1 LLVLLQKIFLNTTRL
16 LSEHTNNLVEEV
28 WNYIK
33 DGKLLQTA
41 VLLLAAQAHIRVIDG
56 FSTIITRIAEE
67 STTIKFEIS
76 QDEKEKLD
84 LEAKCQHLLS
94 ALLLVQ
100 IIDKAGNALD
110 LCIQRRKEVAYLL

>member
-41 VLLLAAQAHIRVIDG
+41 VLLLAAQAHIHVIDG

>member
-110 LCIQRRKEVAYLL
+110 SCIQRRKEVAYLL

>member
-1 LLVLLQKIFLNTTRL
+1 
-16 LSEHTNNLVEEV
+16 
-28 WNYIK
+28 
-33 DGKLLQTA
+33 
-41 VLLLAAQAHIRVIDG
+41 VIDG